1 MNWYFAAAGAL
12 AFIVGLVHSILGERL
27 VFSRMRSAGLIP
39 TNGGTVLLERHVR
52 ILWATWHVVTAIGWC
67 MAGLLV
73 WLSLASLS
81 QAAQSVIA
89 LLIVASMS
97 GSALL
102 VLVGTKGRHPGWVGL
117 GGVAVLAAIGS
128 YV

>member
-1 MNWYFAAAGAL
+1 MNWYFAAAGGL

-27 VFSRMRSAGLIP
+27 VFSRMRTAGCIP

-67 MAGLLV
+67 IAALLV
-73 WLSLASLS
+73 WLSLSSLDH
-81 QAAQSVIA
+81 ATQSVIA
-89 LLIVASMS
+89 LLVVASMAVS
-97 GSALL
+97 SLL
-102 VLVGTKGRHPGWVGL
+102 VLVGTKGGHPGWVGL
-117 GGVAVLAAIGS
+117 GGIAVLAAIGS

>member
-1 MNWYFAAAGAL
+1 MNWFFAAAGVL
-12 AFIVGLVHSILGERL
+12 AFMVGLVHSILGERL
-27 VFSRMRSAGLIP
+27 VFSRMRTAGVIP

-67 MAGLLV
+67 LAGLLV
-73 WLSLASLS
+73 WLSLASPS

-89 LLIVASMS
+89 LLVAASMAV
-97 GSALL
+97 SALL